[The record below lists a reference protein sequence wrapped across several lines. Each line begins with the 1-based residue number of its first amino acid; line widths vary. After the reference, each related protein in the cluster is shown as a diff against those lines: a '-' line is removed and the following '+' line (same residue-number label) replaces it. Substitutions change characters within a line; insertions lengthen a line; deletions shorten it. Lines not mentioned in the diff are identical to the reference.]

1 MRKHIIYYIFRN
13 SIIIKNIASK
23 RIVCLYCILYNVDE
37 VMRMDPTSI
46 GSIIEELL
54 QSNEIKIADIP
65 DIDLYMDQVT
75 TFIDNKLGNEKRDK
89 KDKLLT
95 KTMINNYS
103 KAKVLTPS
111 KNKKYNKQQMI
122 QLILI
127 YYLKQVLSINDIH
140 DLLTPVYQLENS
152 HKNIM
157 DDIYSSYLKIK
168 KKSMDHVKDILIEQE
183 SLAAEAEDSLKP
195 EEQELAQDLLAVL
208 MLASQAQ
215 ACKRAAEAIID
226 KRFKKDS

>member
-1 MRKHIIYYIFRN
+1 MN
-13 SIIIKNIASK
+13 
-23 RIVCLYCILYNVDE
+23 NVNLDDL
-37 VMRMDPTSI
+37 VKQLSSTKGIR
-46 GSIIEELL
+46 
-54 QSNEIKIADIP
+54 IADIP

-103 KAKVLTPS
+103 KAKILTPS

-140 DLLTPVYQLENS
+140 DLFKPLFELESKNENLIDDVYNMFL
-152 HKNIM
+152 
-157 DDIYSSYLKIK
+157 DIK
-168 KKSMDHVKDILIEQE
+168 KNSMKNVEAMLSDMSNLTENCDKNNSNYKSEDIQMLLI
-183 SLAAEAEDSLKP
+183 
-195 EEQELAQDLLAVL
+195 VL

-215 ACKRAAEAIID
+215 ACKRTAESIID
-226 KRFKKDS
+226 NYFKPSI

>member
-1 MRKHIIYYIFRN
+1 MNLENID
-13 SIIIKNIASK
+13 SIIKQLSST
-23 RIVCLYCILYNVDE
+23 V
-37 VMRMDPTSI
+37 
-46 GSIIEELL
+46 
-54 QSNEIKIADIP
+54 EIKVNDIP

-75 TFIDNKLGNEKRDK
+75 TFIENKLGKEKREK

-103 KAKVLTPS
+103 KAKILTPS

-140 DLLTPVYQLENS
+140 DLFKPLFENEN
-152 HKNIM
+152 KNESLIN
-157 DDIYSSYLKIK
+157 DIYSSFLNFK
-168 KKSMDHVKDILIEQE
+168 KDSMKSVNIMLEEMTDLIAGATDNKDAQE
-183 SLAAEAEDSLKP
+183 SEDV
-195 EEQELAQDLLAVL
+195 QMLLTVL

-215 ACKRAAEAIID
+215 ACKRTAEAIID
-226 KRFKKDS
+226 NYFKPKL

>member
-1 MRKHIIYYIFRN
+1 MD
-13 SIIIKNIASK
+13 SIIKQLSSTTPIKVN
-23 RIVCLYCILYNVDE
+23 
-37 VMRMDPTSI
+37 
-46 GSIIEELL
+46 
-54 QSNEIKIADIP
+54 DIP

-75 TFIDNKLGNEKRDK
+75 TFIENKLGNEKREK

-103 KAKVLTPS
+103 KAKILTPS

-127 YYLKQVLSINDIH
+127 YYLKQVLSIGDIH
-140 DLLTPVYQLENS
+140 DLFKPLFENES
-152 HKNIM
+152 KDENLIN
-157 DDIYSSYLKIK
+157 DIYNGFLNFK
-168 KKSMDHVKDILIEQE
+168 KDSMKNVSDMLEEMTALIAGATDNEE
-183 SLAAEAEDSLKP
+183 SQKNEDV
-195 EEQELAQDLLAVL
+195 QMLLTVL

-226 KRFKKDS
+226 SYFKPNLKL